1 VTGSLGRRYARALL
15 GLAREQG
22 ALAAVG
28 DELGRAAETFA
39 SPELRR
45 VVLNPGIATV
55 ARRAVVGA
63 VIQKLQVSPTVGNLV
78 RLLADRDRLGVLPD
92 VARAYE
98 ALVDRDIGR
107 ARVTIRSAVALSD
120 AQHGEL
126 EQLARQLTGKS
137 QVVLTMQLDPDLI
150 AGVVLDAG
158 GTVYDGSVK
167 TQLARLAKSMASAGA

>member
-1 VTGSLGRRYARALL
+1 
-15 GLAREQG
+15 
-22 ALAAVG
+22 
-28 DELGRAAETFA
+28 
-39 SPELRR
+39 
-45 VVLNPGIATV
+45 
-55 ARRAVVGA
+55 
-63 VIQKLQVSPTVGNLV
+63 
-78 RLLADRDRLGVLPD
+78 VLPD